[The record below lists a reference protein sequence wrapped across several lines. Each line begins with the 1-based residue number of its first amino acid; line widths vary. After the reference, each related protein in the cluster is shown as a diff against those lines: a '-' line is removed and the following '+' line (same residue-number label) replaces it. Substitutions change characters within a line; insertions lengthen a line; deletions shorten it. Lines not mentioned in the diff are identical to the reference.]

1 MFICSGRFDF
11 CLQPNDGWSNGY
23 GDGERGKDRCLVV
36 SASSAAAPVPSSAA
50 AASATA
56 SSTAASPSSSREE
69 EAQIPL
75 GHRPCPHLLLPKPP
89 AERCETSTFSLR
101 RRRSHLPVLLPVHTT
116 TKQHPSLRQRL
127 G

>member
-1 MFICSGRFDF
+1 M
-11 CLQPNDGWSNGY
+11 
-23 GDGERGKDRCLVV
+23 
-36 SASSAAAPVPSSAA
+36 
-50 AASATA
+50 
-56 SSTAASPSSSREE
+56 SSRVGVVGGGARAFVGGGCVGDRFLHGRVSVFVAKE